1 MDRVEKPRRKIC
13 VCLKG
18 SKQKGCVIYIQRKE
32 TLERDDWEE
41 TLYILEGWEAVVKAT
56 G

>member
-1 MDRVEKPRRKIC
+1 MIGKRNQEEKF
-13 VCLKG
+13 VSVSKG
-18 SKQKGCVIYIQRKE
+18 LNKKGMLFIFREKKLSRE
-32 TLERDDWEE
+32 DWEE